1 MTGFQRDDIPL
12 VGVRGQSPW
21 VRKAGR
27 MKDAE
32 VLAPAGSMDALV
44 AAVRCGADAVY
55 MGAKNFNARRN
66 AANFDDES
74 FAQAVRYCH
83 ARGVNVYVTL
93 NTLVFDGEMEAV
105 KDEIAMLAGLAV
117 DGLIVQDLGIAAV
130 ARAMCPKLPLHAS
143 TQMTIH
149 NTEGAKA
156 LEGMGFTRAVLAR
169 ELSAD
174 EIAKIAAQSGIEL
187 EIFVHGALCMS
198 VSGQCYLSAMLGERS
213 GNRGLCAQPC
223 RLNFVSDGRE
233 YALSLKDLSLI
244 PKMEQLKSLGV
255 AALKIEGRM
264 KRPEYVA
271 AAVTACRD
279 ALDGRQPDM
288 DALRAVF
295 SRSGFTDGYFAGK
308 RTLAMF
314 GSRTKEDV
322 TAAAPVLNTLAAL
335 YKDEMPRVPVD
346 MTLTLREGIPAALSV
361 TDGAIAVRTEGD
373 VPEAARTQPL
383 TDELARRGLA
393 KTGGTPFYLRGLT
406 CDIQGNITLPISA
419 LNRMRKDAL
428 EQLERLRGEREPLP
442 CDAALPIME
451 PARHRVEPSEL
462 RLRFRSYAQL
472 GEEMVSAAAKVI
484 LPVEEIDKHR
494 GVISQL
500 GGKLIGELPLL
511 AFPDTEDKLRGL
523 LAELKTAGLTEVIAG
538 NLGTLRMARE
548 LGFAV
553 HGDYA
558 LNVMNS
564 RALAQAKVLGAADV
578 TLSFEMGIKQAN
590 SLAGETRRGVIAYGH
605 LPLMTFRNCP
615 AKGEKGCGGCTGVS
629 GLTDRMGKEFTV
641 ACRNRAYSQLLNSVP
656 LWLAD
661 KQDAL
666 VELDFA
672 TLYFTTESREE
683 CGEVLRKYLE
693 KAPSDMPFTRGLYF
707 RNLQ

>member
-1 MTGFQRDDIPL
+1 
-12 VGVRGQSPW
+12 
-21 VRKAGR
+21 
-27 MKDAE
+27 
-32 VLAPAGSMDALV
+32 MDALV
-44 AAVRCGADAVY
+44 AAVRCGANAVY

-117 DGLIVQDLGIAAV
+117 DGLIVQDLGIAAM
-130 ARAMCPKLPLHAS
+130 ARAMCPSLPLHAS

-156 LEGMGFTRAVLAR
+156 LEDMGFTRAVLAR

-187 EIFVHGALCMS
+187 EIFIHGALCMS
-198 VSGQCYLSAMLGERS
+198 LSGQCYLSAMLGERS

-244 PKMEQLKSLGV
+244 PKMEQLKGLGV

-279 ALDGRQPDM
+279 ALDGRQPNM

-308 RTLAMF
+308 RDLAMF

-335 YKDEMPRVPVD
+335 YKDETPRIAVD
-346 MTLTLREGIPAALSV
+346 MALTLREGSPAVLTV
-361 TDGAIAVRTEGD
+361 TDGAITVRTEGD
-373 VPEAARTQPL
+373 IPEIARTQPL
-383 TDELARRGLA
+383 TDEFARRGLA
-393 KTGGTPFYLRGLT
+393 KTGGTPFYLHELA
-406 CDIQGNITLPISA
+406 CDIEGNITLPISA

-428 EQLERLRGEREPLP
+428 EQMERLRGEREPLP
-442 CDAALPIME
+442 CDASVLSKITPAVRRSE
-451 PARHRVEPSEL
+451 PPEL
-462 RLRFRSYAQL
+462 RLRFRSYAQVSD
-472 GEEMVSAAAKVI
+472 EVVSAAAKLI
-484 LPVEEIDKHR
+484 LPVEEINKNR
-494 GVISQL
+494 EVITEL
-500 GGKLIGELPLL
+500 GDMLIGELPLL

-523 LAELKTAGLTEVIAG
+523 LAELKAAGLTETIAG

-548 LGFAV
+548 LGFTV

-558 LNVMNS
+558 LNVLNS
-564 RALAQAKVLGAADV
+564 RALQQAGALGAADV

-590 SLAGETRRGVIAYGH
+590 SMAGETKRGVIAYGH
-605 LPLMTFRNCP
+605 LPLMAFRNCP
-615 AKGEKGCGGCTGVS
+615 AKGGKGCSSCSGVS
-629 GLTDRMGKEFTV
+629 TLTDRKGMQFTV

-666 VELDFA
+666 FGMDFM
-672 TLYFTTESREE
+672 TLYFTTENREE
-683 CGEVLRKYLE
+683 CAEVVRQYQG
-693 KAPSDMPFTRGLYF
+693 KAPFALPFTRGLYF
-707 RNLQ
+707 RSLQ